1 MPEGKSDS
9 KSREG
14 RHSVEDSRNI
24 EPSEVRRFNHQLDPE
39 RYVRENQEIL
49 VRLIIHGTDDFVR
62 SLALAALIE
71 YGPDPDI
78 EHIKR
83 LIDGWSDDVSV

>member
-1 MPEGKSDS
+1 ME
-9 KSREG
+9 SRDVRELN
-14 RHSVEDSRNI
+14 RHR
-24 EPSEVRRFNHQLDPE
+24 DPE
-39 RYVRENQEIL
+39 RYVRENQEVL

-71 YGPDPDI
+71 YGPEPDI

-83 LIDGWSDDVSV
+83 LIDGWRDEISI